1 MFIKIDNQ
9 FFGSTFPI
17 LLYPT
22 TIPKDDAENIGYPT
36 FHFAVDKV
44 KDNSQGVL
52 YLKYFSILLQ
62 EMTFE
67 IDEDFLFGLMEF
79 SKFNVPGWQKQ
90 EPK

>member
-1 MFIKIDNQ
+1 M
-9 FFGSTFPI
+9 
-17 LLYPT
+17 
-22 TIPKDDAENIGYPT
+22 GYPT

-44 KDNSQGVL
+44 KDSSHGVL

-62 EMTFE
+62 EITFE

-79 SKFNVPGWQKQ
+79 SKFSVPGRQEQ